1 VYTQGDGIGAVGG
14 KGGEGK
20 AVPYFMVR
28 IRIPNG
34 QLFSHQLRT
43 IAGFAERARGQAD
56 ITVRENF
63 QLHWVPIEDLP
74 DLLESLWRSGLTS
87 MGTCG
92 DVTRNITGC
101 PLAGVDADEL
111 VDASPLVQAGT
122 RMLNGNPDFFNL
134 PRKYKITITGCRAWC
149 SYPEINDIGM
159 TAVRHPASGEVGFS
173 VRVGGGLS
181 TNPHLAV
188 RLGLRYVKGLRE
200 EMGKRIEDERRRGPF
215 ASAADLVKRTE
226 VRRDELTQ
234 LARVGALASLEPER
248 RAALWDAERAVRPRG
263 ALYDM
268 LPDPPEV
275 SPLRVM
281 TPGELIVA
289 DYEGTG
295 LSLGPHPM
303 EFHRARLDR
312 MRGSRAS
319 DLATMPHGTLVR
331 VAGAVVVRQRPGT
344 AKGFVFLNLEDET
357 GLTNV
362 IVRPALF
369 HRHRLALVN
378 EPFLYVEGTLQH
390 QDNVV
395 SIRAERLWP
404 LRHRLTAVPSHDF
417 H

>member
-1 VYTQGDGIGAVGG
+1 
-14 KGGEGK
+14 
-20 AVPYFMVR
+20 
-28 IRIPNG
+28 
-34 QLFSHQLRT
+34 
-43 IAGFAERARGQAD
+43 
-56 ITVRENF
+56 
-63 QLHWVPIEDLP
+63 
-74 DLLESLWRSGLTS
+74 
-87 MGTCG
+87 
-92 DVTRNITGC
+92 
-101 PLAGVDADEL
+101 
-111 VDASPLVQAGT
+111 
-122 RMLNGNPDFFNL
+122 
-134 PRKYKITITGCRAWC
+134 
-149 SYPEINDIGM
+149 
-159 TAVRHPASGEVGFS
+159 
-173 VRVGGGLS
+173 
-181 TNPHLAV
+181 
-188 RLGLRYVKGLRE
+188 LRE
-200 EMGKRIEDERRRGPF
+200 AMGKRIEEERRRVPF
-215 ASAADLVKRTE
+215 VSAADLVKRTE

-263 ALYDM
+263 VLYDA
-268 LPDPPEV
+268 LPDLPEA

-303 EFHRARLDR
+303 EFHRAQLDR

-357 GLTNV
+357 GLINV

-369 HRHRLALVN
+369 HRYRLALVN

-395 SIRAERLWP
+395 SVKAERLSP
-404 LRHRLTAVPSHDF
+404 LRHCLTAVPSHNF